1 MSWTLSSYPFL
12 MIQYLGE
19 LLMSGLGVAKHSLA
33 RMVSLWSMVST
44 DASKNIFWRS
54 LNEMG

>member
-1 MSWTLSSYPFL
+1 
-12 MIQYLGE
+12 
-19 LLMSGLGVAKHSLA
+19 MSGLGVAKHSLA